1 MVEAAVSRSDNI
13 LANPRLPQLQTMLN
27 ETEMAGLLDR
37 HLHGNGMAPDWRV
50 SGCHIERVYYRP
62 GKRCGVLYR
71 LVMENGQGEPSDE
84 WLFARIASRGRGRAL
99 FEKASSDFK
108 NAEPQQR
115 CLRAVPSLSYF
126 PDLDMVF
133 WIFPQDPKIASL
145 QEAITPEF
153 VKQHLEDNLH
163 VFQGN
168 GHGANGWHCT
178 DVQFKRV
185 KYMPGKRCVIRCQA
199 RLENGA
205 GDSQSLSFFSK
216 TYNDAISRYNFDFLK
231 SAREQL
237 MQQHAAVNIP
247 QLLLH
252 IDSAN
257 TSWYEDWP
265 SQALI
270 DVYETYDSSVLFPRI
285 ASTIAE
291 LHRSTLQGLPAGPDP
306 DDALQGVVED
316 GIQLGHVL
324 PQFRPVVSKI
334 TEVLQATKETIARQT
349 IPVAPIHGAFR
360 LEQLVI
366 RDLDLAI
373 VDFDALALSDPLA
386 DVAEF
391 IASLHFLEAT
401 QGKARSHLEAA
412 GEQFYRSYCEQVPW
426 ECDRQRIAWYAL
438 AFFISKMFGALKQLE
453 VGALQRLEA
462 QVTGMTANWLETLK

>member
-13 LANPRLPQLQTMLN
+13 LSNPRLPQLQTVLN
-27 ETEMAGLLDR
+27 ETEMAGLFDR
-37 HLHGNGMAPDWRV
+37 HLHGIGMAPDWRV
-50 SGCHIERVYYRP
+50 SECHIERVYYRP

-71 LVMENGQGEPSDE
+71 LEMENDRGEQSDE
-84 WLFARIASRGRGRAL
+84 WLFGRIARRGGGKAL

-108 NAEPQQR
+108 GNVLRQQF
-115 CLRAVPSLSYF
+115 LREVPPLSYWT
-126 PDLDMVF
+126 DLEMVL
-133 WIFPQDPKIASL
+133 WVFPQDPEMSTL

-153 VKQHLEDNLH
+153 IKQHLVDNLH

-168 GHGANGWHCT
+168 GNGANGWRCT

-205 GDSQSLSFFSK
+205 GESQTLSFFSK
-216 TYNDAISRYNFDFLK
+216 TYNDAISRYNFNFLK

-237 MQQHAAVNIP
+237 VQQHAAVNIP

-265 SQALI
+265 SRALI
-270 DVYETYDSSVLFPRI
+270 DVYETVDSEVLFPRI
-285 ASTIAE
+285 ARTIAE
-291 LHRSTLQGLPAGPDP
+291 LHRSTLQGLPTGPDL
-306 DDALQGVVED
+306 DDVLQSAIED
-316 GIQLGHVL
+316 GIQFAHVL
-324 PQFRPVVSKI
+324 PQFRPVVGKI
-334 TEVLQATKETIARQT
+334 SEALQASKETIARQT

-366 RDLDLAI
+366 RDLELAI

-391 IASLHFLEAT
+391 IASLRFLEAT
-401 QGKARSHLEAA
+401 GGKARTNLMAA
-412 GEQFYRSYCEQVPW
+412 AEQFYQSYCEQVLW
-426 ECDRQRIAWYAL
+426 ECDRQRLAWYAL
-438 AFFISKMFGALKQLE
+438 AFFINKMFGALKQLDT
-453 VGALQRLEA
+453 GALHRLETHA
-462 QVTGMTANWLETLK
+462 VEMTADWLETLN